1 MALKK
6 IGTNKWRIN
15 VSWMDKAKG
24 YPVGKQ
30 ATFTG
35 TRSEATIKEA
45 ELLKELK
52 AQCSLTTS
60 SPYASTFKD
69 LVELYK
75 ENAKL
80 RGRCSYGTV
89 AMYNLLSRELGHLRI
104 ENFADHFEKFMQ
116 NIQNSIS
123 PRGKLRCPSTINRY
137 IATVKAALHTGF

>member
-15 VSWMDKAKG
+15 VSCMDKMKG

-45 ELLKELK
+45 DLLKELK
-52 AQCSLTTS
+52 AQCSLKKS

-69 LVELYK
+69 LVALYR
-75 ENAKL
+75 ENATMG
-80 RGRCSYGTV
+80 RGLYPEKRLC
-89 AMYNLLSRELGHLRI
+89 RI
-104 ENFADHFEKFMQ
+104 CKILNH
-116 NIQNSIS
+116 
-123 PRGKLRCPSTINRY
+123 
-137 IATVKAALHTGF
+137 